1 MTNKVQYPFEF
12 IGKGKV
18 NVDGKEVEAEFQFVG
33 THVQDDRN
41 NKTITFDLI
50 PQGED
55 QVLYDLTIKPE

>member
-18 NVDGKEVEAEFQFVG
+18 NVDGEVVEAEIRFTGIQNIDNEEN
-33 THVQDDRN
+33 T
-41 NKTITFDLI
+41 KITFDLI